1 MGYISKVYTGSIT
14 HSLAHYTAGRVDMLW
29 VREAI
34 FCFPVALVSNKSFYP
49 DLWLQRLKNI
59 FFFFTLSKCCSLD
72 IFHILHHPL

>member
-29 VREAI
+29 VRKAI

-49 DLWLQRLKNI
+49 DLWLQRLI
-59 FFFFTLSKCCSLD
+59 FFFFFTLSKCCSLD